1 MAMNDR
7 SAKSATDLIGV
18 TNSGL
23 LQHPMRRHVTTIN
36 RGLAIA
42 IVLAGATL
50 AMALP
55 AWAAPFVQGPDCA
68 PGTAAGVQ
76 PDGSPGTICIPLEVL
91 GIKPT
96 PHNAVSMT
104 LKNNGLSVHAVFINT
119 QSISGQ
125 CHYDAQDVNGLLPGV
140 SDDFAI
146 SGHGLVNRTYLAPPP
161 LTTYHATVSCTG
173 TWNGQDIEFGNTSQ
187 DVSG

>member
-1 MAMNDR
+1 MDDQ
-7 SAKSATDLIGV
+7 SAKSAADLVGV

-23 LQHPMRRHVTTIN
+23 LQHRMRRHVTTMN

-50 AMALP
+50 GIAVP
-55 AWAAPFVQGPDCA
+55 AGAAPYVQGPDC
-68 PGTAAGVQ
+68 P
-76 PDGSPGTICIPLEVL
+76 PGTIGPPDGGPGICVPLAVV

-96 PHNAVSMT
+96 QHNSVSMT
-104 LKNNGLSVHAVFINT
+104 LNKNGLSVHAAFSNT

-140 SDDFAI
+140 SDDFPI
-146 SGHGLVNRTYLAPPP
+146 SGHDTVNRTYLAPPP
-161 LTTYHATVSCTG
+161 LTTYHATVSCHG

>member
-1 MAMNDR
+1 MNGR
-7 SAKSATDLIGV
+7 SGKSAADLVGV

-23 LQHPMRRHVTTIN
+23 LQHRMGRHVTTMN

-50 AMALP
+50 GIAVP
-55 AWAAPFVQGPDCA
+55 AGAAPYVQGPDCP
-68 PGTAAGVQ
+68 PGTDNFEQ
-76 PDGSPGTICIPLEVL
+76 PDGSHGDFCVPLAVL

-96 PHNAVSMT
+96 PHNSVSMT
-104 LKNNGLSVHAVFINT
+104 LNKNGLSVHAAFSNT

-140 SDDFAI
+140 SDDFPI
-146 SGHGLVNRTYLAPPP
+146 SGHDTVNRTYLAPPP
-161 LTTYHATVSCTG
+161 LTTYHATVSCHG

>member
-1 MAMNDR
+1 MNDR
-7 SAKSATDLIGV
+7 SAESATNLVGV
-18 TNSGL
+18 TNPVL
-23 LQHPMRRHVTTIN
+23 LQHPMGRHVATIN

-42 IVLAGATL
+42 TVLAAATL
-50 AMALP
+50 GIAFP
-55 AWAAPFVQGPDCA
+55 AWAAPDVQGPDCA

-76 PDGSPGTICIPLEVL
+76 PDGSPGTICIPLDVV

-119 QSISGQ
+119 QSVSGQ

-140 SDDFAI
+140 SDDFPI
-146 SGHGLVNRTYLAPPP
+146 SGHGMVNRTYLAPPP
-161 LTTYHATVSCTG
+161 LTTYHATVSCRG